1 MQEIFQGIALFN
13 KVLKR
18 RSSGL
23 WRIIWKNVRKLL
35 LSENWV
41 TSLLLCT
48 ILASCKPRVS
58 CQKFISWKRRLLGK
72 KPARHLPL
80 CWDLH
85 RWQSPFLLAKH
96 LNYRVCNY
104 VKSKHRTNRYDL
116 KYCGGLLSHKGL
128 NDNWN
133 VNDQARLSSLS
144 ELPVK
149 KTPVHTLKKSLSS
162 WKKKSSNVT

>member
-1 MQEIFQGIALFN
+1 MIFRFLFEEGGGGGMQEIFQGLALFN

-23 WRIIWKNVRKLL
+23 CRIIWKNVRKLL
-35 LSENWV
+35 LPENLV
-41 TSLLLCT
+41 TSIILCT
-48 ILASCKPRVS
+48 ILAPCKPRVS
-58 CQKFISWKRRLLGK
+58 CQKSISWKRRLFGK
-72 KPARHLPL
+72 NLVRHLPL

-85 RWQSPFLLAKH
+85 RWQSPSLLGKH

-116 KYCGGLLSHKGL
+116 KYCGGLRSHKGL
-128 NDNWN
+128 NDNCN

-144 ELPVK
+144 ELPV
-149 KTPVHTLKKSLSS
+149 
-162 WKKKSSNVT
+162 